1 MLLHRF
7 DSPKG
12 GGTVGRRTLANRR
25 SLDAG
30 GRNRENLVTEE
41 AGKEVV
47 GDVERA
53 STQTMPATTSNPTT
67 EEETTTLPVN
77 IYDGQYH
84 EVNPGQYHEDNP
96 GQYHEDN
103 PGQYYEEDPGQY
115 HEQEPG
121 QYHEINPGQVTHDLI
136 LSPVLLVRSRG

>member
-1 MLLHRF
+1 MLFYRF
-7 DSPKG
+7 DSSEG
-12 GGTVGRRTLANRR
+12 GGTVGHRTVASGR
-25 SLDAG
+25 SLDVG
-30 GRNRENLVTEE
+30 GRNRGNLVAE

-47 GDVERA
+47 GGVERS
-53 STQTMPATTSNPTT
+53 STQTIPASTSNPTT

-77 IYDGQYH
+77 IFDGQYH
-84 EVNPGQYHEDNP
+84 EVNPGQYHEENP

-103 PGQYYEEDPGQY
+103 PGQYHEEDPGQY

-136 LSPVLLVRSRG
+136 